1 MSWIS
6 RNIKDMIVS
15 KNFSLTLQKT
25 EKQARNVIYSSYFYL
40 VFIGIL
46 LSDKLKAQQV
56 GPWLSLRRS

>member
-6 RNIKDMIVS
+6 RNIKDMIAG
-15 KNFSLTLQKT
+15 KKFSLTWQKT
-25 EKQARNVIYSSYFYL
+25 KKQARSVIYSFYFYL

-56 GPWLSLRRS
+56 GPCLSLWCS

>member
-15 KNFSLTLQKT
+15 KKFSLTLQKT
-25 EKQARNVIYSSYFYL
+25 EKQARSVIYSFYFYL

-56 GPWLSLRRS
+56 GPWLSLQCS